1 MKAIALSIPFLP
13 AVAGVI
19 ALGRWRRITSWTGV
33 TAPALVLVG
42 GAVLGLFVAKGEV
55 VEVFDGL
62 VRVDALSAWMIL
74 LIGIVALI
82 ATTYGVGYMAA
93 EVDQGHTNAKGARI
107 YYALVQWF
115 VAAMLVAVSTDNLG
129 VMWVA
134 VEATTIATAFL
145 VGHRHTRA
153 SVEAS
158 WKYVVIASV
167 GVTVAFLGTVLVY
180 FASRHGSGA
189 TMRWSELVST
199 AGQLD
204 PGVMRTAVGLLV
216 VGYGTKAGLAPLH
229 TWLPDAHSQ
238 APAPVSALMSG
249 VLLSV
254 AVYAILRV
262 KVISDLTLGPDH
274 LRVLLLIA
282 GVASVLLAG
291 ALLLAQ
297 TDYKRLLAYSS
308 IEHVGLMA
316 IGAAIGSRL
325 AVAGLL
331 LHMLGHGIAKAV
343 GFCASGDIL
352 LVSGSTRIADTTAL
366 LSRRPAT
373 GGAFGL
379 ALLALLGFPP
389 FSLFAS
395 ELAILRAGFAADM
408 GWAASLTAAGLLVV
422 FGAVLVYGQR
432 MLLGRPVTE
441 TSWGSD
447 SRATMVVPLAGGLIL
462 VAAIGVWMGPLQPLM
477 EAATSVI
484 SL

>member
-1 MKAIALSIPFLP
+1 METVAFLLPVLP

-19 ALGRWRRITSWTGV
+19 ALTRWRRLASWAAV
-33 TAPALVLVG
+33 TAPALVLAG
-42 GAVLGLFVAKGEV
+42 GGVLGFSTAGGDV
-55 VEVFDGL
+55 VERFDGL
-62 VRVDALSAWMIL
+62 VRVDALSAWMIVV
-74 LIGIVALI
+74 IGVVALI
-82 ATTYGVGYMAA
+82 ATTYGAGYVAA
-93 EVDQGHTNAKGARI
+93 ELADGHTTAKGARL
-107 YYALVQWF
+107 YAVLVQWF

-180 FASRHGSGA
+180 FASRHGAAA
-189 TMRWSELVST
+189 TLRWSELVSG

-204 PGVMRTAVGLLV
+204 PGVMRTAVGLLL

-262 KVISDLTLGPDH
+262 KVVADLSLGPNH
-274 LRVLLLIA
+274 LRVMLLIA
-282 GVASVLLAG
+282 GMASMLLAA

-308 IEHVGLMA
+308 IEHMGLIA
-316 IGAAIGSRL
+316 IGAAVGTPL

-343 GFCASGDIL
+343 GFCASGEIL
-352 LVSGSTRIADTTAL
+352 AASGSTRIADTSAL
-366 LSRRPAT
+366 LGRRPAI
-373 GGAFGL
+373 GGTFGL

-395 ELAILRAGFAADM
+395 ELAILRAGFAADL
-408 GWAASLTAAGLLVV
+408 GWVVSLAAAGLLVA
-422 FGAVLVYGQR
+422 FGAVLVHGQR
-432 MLLGRPVTE
+432 MLLGRPGTE
-441 TSWGSD
+441 AGSEAR
-447 SRATMVVPLAGGLIL
+447 SRTALFPLMGGLVLI
-462 VAAIGVWMGPLQPLM
+462 AAMGMWIGPLQPLIST
-477 EAATSVI
+477 AVSVV
-484 SL
+484 SP

>member
-1 MKAIALSIPFLP
+1 MEAVALSLPLLP
-13 AVAGVI
+13 ALAGAVALTG
-19 ALGRWRRITSWTGV
+19 WRRLPSWTGAA
-33 TAPALVLVG
+33 APALVLVG
-42 GAVLGLFVAKGEV
+42 GGVLGFFTAAGDA
-55 VEVFDGL
+55 VEGFGGL
-62 VRVDALSAWMIL
+62 VRVDALSAWMIV
-74 LIGIVALI
+74 LIGVVSLI
-82 ATTYGVGYMAA
+82 ATTYGAGYVAA
-93 EVDQGHTNAKGARI
+93 EMAHGHTTAGGART
-107 YYALVQWF
+107 YAALVQWF

-145 VGHRHTRA
+145 VGHHHTRA

-180 FASRHGSGA
+180 FASRHGAGA
-189 TMRWSELVST
+189 TLRWTELVST

-216 VGYGTKAGLAPLH
+216 VGYGAKAGLAPLH

-262 KVISDLTLGPDH
+262 KVIADLTLGPGH

-282 GVASVLLAG
+282 GIASVLLAA

-308 IEHVGLMA
+308 IEHMGLIV
-316 IGAAIGSRL
+316 IGAAIGTPL

-343 GFCASGDIL
+343 GFCASGEIL
-352 LVSGSTRIADTTAL
+352 LASGSTRIADTSAL
-366 LSRRPAT
+366 LGRRPAL
-373 GGAFGL
+373 GGTFGL

-395 ELAILRAGFAADM
+395 ELAILRAGFAADL
-408 GWAASLTAAGLLVV
+408 GWAAALAAAGLLVV
-422 FGAVLVYGQR
+422 FGAVLVHGQR
-432 MLLGRPVTE
+432 MLLGRAGTE
-441 TSWGSD
+441 LGPESV
-447 SRATMVVPLAGGLIL
+447 SRAVLIPLAGGLVL
-462 VAAIGVWMGPLQPLM
+462 VAAIGVWMGPLQPLLD
-477 EAATSVI
+477 AAVSVV
-484 SL
+484 SS